1 MLQETQSRDLHM
13 RNWWQGQKTSWH

>member
-1 MLQETQSRDLHM
+1 MLQETQSRDLCM